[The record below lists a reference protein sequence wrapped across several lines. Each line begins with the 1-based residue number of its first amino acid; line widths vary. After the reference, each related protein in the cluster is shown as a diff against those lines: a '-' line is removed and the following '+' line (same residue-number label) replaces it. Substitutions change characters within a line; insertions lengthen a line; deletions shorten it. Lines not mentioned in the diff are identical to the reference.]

1 MVRFEF
7 TLSDIDASNLV
18 DIIQEEKARILAL
31 ALDDLENM
39 DWYKKHADYLE
50 NMKQTV
56 IAGSTRP

>member
-18 DIIQEEKARILAL
+18 DIIQGEKVRILAL

-39 DWYKKHADYLE
+39 DWYKKQADYLE

-56 IAGSTRP
+56 VAGSTRP